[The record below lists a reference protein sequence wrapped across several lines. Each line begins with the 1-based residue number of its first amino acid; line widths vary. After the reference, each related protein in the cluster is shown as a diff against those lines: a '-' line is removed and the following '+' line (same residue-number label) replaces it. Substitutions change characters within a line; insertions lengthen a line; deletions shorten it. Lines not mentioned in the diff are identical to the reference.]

1 MESRESTASETK
13 FAGKI
18 GGFTVILP
26 AFRDNMGK
34 VESRKGNRR

>member
-34 VESRKGNRR
+34 VES